1 MRMQTVPGALGGS
14 EVGSP
19 FKTFGKGA
27 CT

>member
-1 MRMQTVPGALGGS
+1 MQTVPGALGGS